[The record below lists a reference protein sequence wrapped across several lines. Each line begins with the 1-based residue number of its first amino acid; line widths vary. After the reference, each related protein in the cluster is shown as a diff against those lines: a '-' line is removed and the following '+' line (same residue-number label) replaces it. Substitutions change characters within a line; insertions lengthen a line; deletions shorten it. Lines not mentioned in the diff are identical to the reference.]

1 MKKIALLAIVSLSLI
16 AMITN
21 VAQAENF
28 SSYAVLK
35 AGVYVPQH
43 DDLDGFDDV
52 FNGEAA
58 FGAYISENLALEIGI
73 DRFKTD
79 STVSAG
85 TTKTKVEIE
94 TMSVLLLS
102 LKGFYPIGNF
112 EPYLFGGVGYY
123 SVQGDISIKSPVSS
137 GSGSDMVNA
146 LGWHLGLGA
155 NYNITPRIFVG
166 AEAKYLWAEPE
177 LEMGTNK
184 VNQVNIDGLITTA
197 NVGYR
202 F

>member
-21 VAQAENF
+21 VAQAQNF
-28 SSYAVLK
+28 PSYAVLK
-35 AGVYVPQH
+35 AGVYAPQH

-85 TTKTKVEIE
+85 TTKTKVDIE
-94 TMSVLLLS
+94 TLSVFLLS

-177 LEMGTNK
+177 LEMGSK
-184 VNQVNIDGLITTA
+184 VNQVNIDGLLTTA

>member
-1 MKKIALLAIVSLSLI
+1 MKKITLLAIVSLSLI

-43 DDLDGFDDV
+43 DDLDDFDNG

-112 EPYLFGGVGYY
+112 EPYLFGGAGYY
-123 SVQGDISIKSPVSS
+123 SVQADLDIKDPGFS
-137 GSGSDMVNA
+137 GSGSDTVNA

>member
-21 VAQAENF
+21 VAQAQNF
-28 SSYAVLK
+28 PSYAVLK
-35 AGVYVPQH
+35 AGVYAPQH

-58 FGAYISENLALEIGI
+58 FGAYISENLALEVGI
-73 DRFKTD
+73 DWFKTD

-85 TTKTKVEIE
+85 TTKTKVDIE
-94 TMSVLLLS
+94 TLSVFLLS

-123 SVQGDISIKSPVSS
+123 SVQGDIDIKGPGIS

>member
-1 MKKIALLAIVSLSLI
+1 MKKITLLAIVSLSLI

-43 DDLDGFDDV
+43 DDLDDFDNG

-58 FGAYISENLALEIGI
+58 FGAYISENLALEVGI
-73 DRFKTD
+73 DWFKTD

-85 TTKTKVEIE
+85 TTKTKVDIE
-94 TMSVLLLS
+94 TLSVFLLS

-177 LEMGTNK
+177 LEMGSK
-184 VNQVNIDGLITTA
+184 VNQVNIDGLLTTA

>member
-1 MKKIALLAIVSLSLI
+1 MKKIALLAIVSLSLV

-35 AGVYVPQH
+35 AGVFMPQH
-43 DDLDGFDDV
+43 DDLDGFDDA

-58 FGAYISENLALEIGI
+58 FGAYIDKNLALEIGI
-73 DRFKTD
+73 DWFKTD

-85 TTKTKVEIE
+85 TTRTKVEIE
-94 TMSVLLLS
+94 TMSVILLS
-102 LKGFYPIGNF
+102 LKGFYPIGIF
-112 EPYLFGGVGYY
+112 EPYIFGGVGYY
-123 SVQGDISIKSPVSS
+123 SVQGDIRIKSPTSS
-137 GSGSDMVNA
+137 GKGSDIVNA

-155 NYNITPRIFVG
+155 NFNITPRLFVG

-177 LEMGTNK
+177 LEMGSK

-197 NVGYR
+197 NVGFR

>member
-1 MKKIALLAIVSLSLI
+1 MKKITLLAIVSLSLI

-43 DDLDGFDDV
+43 DDLDDFDNG

-58 FGAYISENLALEIGI
+58 FGAYISENLALEVGI
-73 DRFKTD
+73 DWFKTD
-79 STVSAG
+79 STVSVG
-85 TTKTKVEIE
+85 TTKIDVDIE
-94 TMSVLLLS
+94 TMSIFLLS
-102 LKGFYPIGNF
+102 LKGFYPIGDF
-112 EPYLFGGVGYY
+112 EAYLFGGVGYY
-123 SVQGDISIKSPVSS
+123 SVKGDFNFKAPSS

-177 LEMGTNK
+177 LEMGSK
-184 VNQVNIDGLITTA
+184 VNQVNIDGLLTTA